1 MTGPISLSAEEAR
14 RVNLGA
20 QGFSHKRTPD
30 KAVASEL
37 NSIMNTMKVVQ
48 LDAVPIVVRTQYLPF
63 FSRLGNYDMSLYEE
77 IAYKQD
83 KWFELWA
90 HEASIAP
97 VKNEPFFRFIKDR
110 AKRGDTWKGL
120 YKLATEEPEYVKTVL
135 EEVKQRGPLEAKQLS
150 DPRYIKQSGWGS
162 RSVGQLALNWLYRI
176 GEVGIRRGKKFEKK
190 YDLIS
195 NIVPPEILSLPSPS
209 EEESLKEIFRWATS
223 AMGVANAADIQD
235 YFRARSSNTSNLLQE
250 MVDEGVLTKVE
261 VEGWGQES
269 FAINGFD
276 IPKEISPTCI
286 LSPFDPITWNRE
298 RLRRIFGFDYKLEIY
313 KPKSKREFGYYVM
326 PFMHRGQ
333 IVARVDLANRR
344 QTGVLEVL
352 GAFCESPYDKGIV
365 AKALWEE
372 LSLLAIF
379 VGCSTI
385 QINGRGNLSQPLIIE
400 QNSNQMVSDDTI
412 CS

>member
-1 MTGPISLSAEEAR
+1 MNDLVSLTAEEAR
-14 RVNLGA
+14 RINLGA

-30 KAVASEL
+30 EANASEL
-37 NSIMNTMKVVQ
+37 DSIMNSMKVVQ

-63 FSRLGNYDMSLYEE
+63 FSRLGNYKMSLYEE

-97 VKNEPFFRFIKDR
+97 VKNEPFFRFLKDR

-120 YKLATEEPEYVKTVL
+120 YKVATEEPAYVKAVL
-135 EEVKQRGPLEAKQLS
+135 EEVKQRGPLEAKHLN
-150 DPRYIKQSGWGS
+150 DPRYLKQSGWGS

-176 GEVGIRRGKKFEKK
+176 GEVGIRRGNNFEKK

-195 NIVPPEILSLPSPS
+195 NIVPSEILSLPSPT
-209 EEESLKEIFRWATS
+209 EEESLKKLYLWATS
-223 AMGVANAADIQD
+223 AMGVASARDIQD
-235 YFRARSSNTSNLLQE
+235 YFRTRSSNTSTLLQE
-250 MVDEGVLTKVE
+250 LVEEGLLMKVT
-261 VEGWGQES
+261 VEGWGLES
-269 FAINGFD
+269 YAISGFD
-276 IPKEISPTCI
+276 IPKKISPTCV

-298 RLRRIFGFDYKLEIY
+298 RLRRIFDFDYKLEIY

-326 PFMHRGQ
+326 PFMHNGQ

-352 GAFCESPYDKGIV
+352 GAFCEPSYDRGTVTKP
-365 AKALWEE
+365 LWEE
-372 LSLLAIF
+372 ISLLAAF
-379 VGCSTI
+379 VGCSAI
-385 QINGRGNLSQPLIIE
+385 KIKRRGNLSQLLIIE
-400 QNSNQMVSDDTI
+400 QKMTK
-412 CS
+412 